1 MILQNTIKKASQFL
15 KNNNISSH
23 QLDAE
28 IILCNIMKIKKE
40 FLLTNGHLDISANIL
55 KKFNL
60 AVNRRAKSEPVAYIT
75 GIKVFWSE
83 DFVVNRNTLVP
94 RPETELLI
102 YKVVDFYKNKKI
114 DILDIGTGS
123 GCILLAILKELN
135 FSSGIGIDIS
145 IEAIRTAEINSK
157 NLNLSHRS
165 KFQVCDLEKFNSGIY
180 DLIVSNP
187 PYIPSKDLKKLSK
200 DILNFE
206 PMVAL
211 NGGQDGLNLI
221 KKVIYRSSKLL
232 KKDGLLAIEI
242 GHSQYKRVLN
252 VLKLCGFDEISKEYD
267 YNSNVRCIISTK
279 TRNF

>member
-1 MILQNTIKKASQFL
+1 M
-15 KNNNISSH
+15 
-23 QLDAE
+23 
-28 IILCNIMKIKKE
+28 
-40 FLLTNGHLDISANIL
+40 
-55 KKFNL
+55 
-60 AVNRRAKSEPVAYIT
+60 Y
-75 GIKVFWSE
+75 
-83 DFVVNRNTLVP
+83 
-94 RPETELLI
+94 
-102 YKVVDFYKNKKI
+102 
-114 DILDIGTGS
+114 
-123 GCILLAILKELN
+123 
-135 FSSGIGIDIS
+135 
-145 IEAIRTAEINSK
+145 TAEALK
-157 NLNLSHRS
+157 TG
-165 KFQVCDLEKFNSGIY
+165 LEKFNSGIY

>member
-75 GIKVFWSE
+75 GIKEFWSE

-102 YKVVDFYKNKKI
+102 YKVVDFYKNNPNLMNNLRGVALEEKIMKYVVNSCNKKDKVCTI
-114 DILDIGTGS
+114 D
-123 GCILLAILKELN
+123 ELFKSDFLQN
-135 FSSGIGIDIS
+135 
-145 IEAIRTAEINSK
+145 E
-157 NLNLSHRS
+157 
-165 KFQVCDLEKFNSGIY
+165 
-180 DLIVSNP
+180 
-187 PYIPSKDLKKLSK
+187 KKL
-200 DILNFE
+200 
-206 PMVAL
+206 
-211 NGGQDGLNLI
+211 
-221 KKVIYRSSKLL
+221 
-232 KKDGLLAIEI
+232 
-242 GHSQYKRVLN
+242 
-252 VLKLCGFDEISKEYD
+252 ISNKQKE
-267 YNSNVRCIISTK
+267 SEK
-279 TRNF
+279 